1 MTEAS
6 GRSVLI
12 LGASGGIGRATAEA
26 LSSDGFRVALHA
38 SSHPERAEA
47 LAEELRSKGADA
59 WTVVFDAA
67 DPAASRSA
75 IEADIEHHG
84 AYWGIVHSAGI
95 TQGFRTLLNE
105 LRSVLMTSNQSLSVI
120 PGNAASRVMP
130 AECTIPQ

>member
-75 IEADIEHHG
+75 IEADIEHH
-84 AYWGIVHSAGI
+84 ATVS
-95 TQGFRTLLNE
+95 RNE
-105 LRSVLMTSNQSLSVI
+105 LSAL
-120 PGNAASRVMP
+120 
-130 AECTIPQ
+130 AE

>member
-47 LAEELRSKGADA
+47 
-59 WTVVFDAA
+59 
-67 DPAASRSA
+67 
-75 IEADIEHHG
+75 
-84 AYWGIVHSAGI
+84 
-95 TQGFRTLLNE
+95 
-105 LRSVLMTSNQSLSVI
+105 
-120 PGNAASRVMP
+120 
-130 AECTIPQ
+130 